1 VTILPSPLL
10 PATELEAEVSR
21 LASESS
27 RLSTRSEELTQAN
40 IDTEKS
46 AANMVKDLG
55 DRVKEEVRALWPVL
69 DFIVPRSL
77 SFPFFTGGNSFACV
91 QLNLMLKEMEHK
103 FSMQSAENKRLRENV
118 RCTRD
123 LSLNYIPHTYATSS
137 RHCRTVLP

>member
-1 VTILPSPLL
+1 M
-10 PATELEAEVSR
+10 SR

-27 RLSTRSEELTQAN
+27 RLSTRSEELAQAN

-91 QLNLMLKEMEHK
+91 QLNLMLKEM
-103 FSMQSAENKRLRENV
+103 QSAENKRLRENV